1 MNNHFDVV
9 YNVKDKK
16 IIDENT
22 IKNIDVITDINEIKD
37 KNNSTLIKKKDSDI
51 ESDDRYYEDD
61 DSDYNEF
68 SETKY
73 KDFLYIQTEYC
84 DETLS
89 QYLHKKD
96 ISFKKRWIFVYKFYM
111 E

>member
-1 MNNHFDVV
+1 M
-9 YNVKDKK
+9 
-16 IIDENT
+16 I
-22 IKNIDVITDINEIKD
+22 
-37 KNNSTLIKKKDSDI
+37 KKDSDI

-73 KDFLYIQTEYC
+73 KDFYIYK
-84 DETLS
+84 LNIVMKHYPNIYIRKI
-89 QYLHKKD
+89 YLL
-96 ISFKKRWIFVYKFYM
+96 KKRWIFVYKFYM